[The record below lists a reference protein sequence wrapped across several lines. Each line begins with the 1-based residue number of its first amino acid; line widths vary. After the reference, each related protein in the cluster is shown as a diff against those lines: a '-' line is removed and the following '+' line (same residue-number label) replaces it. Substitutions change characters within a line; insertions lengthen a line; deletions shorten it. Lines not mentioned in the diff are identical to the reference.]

1 METPKRKR
9 HLFEDDKSTPSP
21 NRARKELR
29 LDSKLD
35 LITDSEKIPK
45 ISQKDL
51 SLKYGIG
58 KATVCDILKR
68 KDEYRR
74 QSEENIGSKR
84 IWHVSTGKFSD
95 LNELL
100 FRWFKGAREKNIPLS
115 GPVLQEKALDFAKDL
130 NLDEFKASNGWL
142 ESWRFRYGIGFFK
155 VCGESANVNLNI
167 VSEFKSK
174 LPEIVKDFD
183 LKDIFNADETGLFYR
198 TLQDKTLAKRGE
210 ECKGGKMSKN
220 RITVMLCYVA
230 VFVEKNLNPL
240 L

>member
-9 HLFEDDKSTPSP
+9 RLLENDKSTPSP
-21 NRARKELR
+21 KRARKELR

-95 LNELL
+95 FNHVFEMPRCLPKQKTRMMTFLSMNSSNVYDRVTCL
-100 FRWFKGAREKNIPLS
+100 FHMMI
-115 GPVLQEKALDFAKDL
+115 
-130 NLDEFKASNGWL
+130 
-142 ESWRFRYGIGFFK
+142 
-155 VCGESANVNLNI
+155 
-167 VSEFKSK
+167 
-174 LPEIVKDFD
+174 
-183 LKDIFNADETGLFYR
+183 
-198 TLQDKTLAKRGE
+198 
-210 ECKGGKMSKN
+210 
-220 RITVMLCYVA
+220 
-230 VFVEKNLNPL
+230 
-240 L
+240 